1 MYSILTNTINIILST
16 RGRTQWNS
24 PVSISLIVVFEIG
37 FVKIVQISE
46 IIESVEIVVVEIF
59 VLAILRTVVV
69 VFVVAEIV
77 VCVWEST
84 HLVSPS

>member
-24 PVSISLIVVFEIG
+24 PVSISLIVVIEIR

-59 VLAILRTVVV
+59 VLAILRTIVV

-77 VCVWEST
+77 VCVWESAQ
-84 HLVSPS
+84 LISPS